1 MSEWPMVKLGE
12 VCSISIGKTP
22 ARKEPR
28 YWGEGL
34 PWLSIKD
41 MNQGSLILKT
51 TESISQIALDELKIT
66 PYPVGTVLFS
76 FKLSIGKV
84 GITAAP
90 LFTNEAIAAIEPKEQ
105 EVLNK
110 YYLMEVLREAGKT
123 VEGNAAV
130 MGVTLNKKSL
140 AKLTIPLPPLGE
152 QKRIAEIL
160 GKVSKAIQQVEGQ
173 LERTQELSL
182 SVVDNFVK
190 SELVD
195 TQPLYELV
203 EFRGGST
210 PSKKNDDFW
219 DDGNIRWF
227 TSKDLKLNELVD
239 SIDHVTESAIK
250 NTALKP
256 VSNIKA
262 IAISLRGMSLAHRV
276 PMSVIPA
283 NSCVNQDLK
292 ALIPKAEMDVSVIF
306 ALLKREE
313 AYLLTKVTTS
323 AHGTKKLDFP
333 HVKNLQIP
341 KLSSVQIS
349 KIKLQLEHINQLD
362 YLLHRKLSL
371 LQELQKSLAN
381 RAFAGLL

>member
-1 MSEWPMVKLGE
+1 MGEWPMVKLGE

-66 PYPVGTVLFS
+66 PYSVGTVLFS

-84 GITAAP
+84 GITAVP

-105 EVLNK
+105 EALNK
-110 YYLMEVLREAGKT
+110 YYLMEVLREVGKT

-160 GKVSKAIQQVEGQ
+160 GEVSKAIELVSRQ
-173 LERTQELSL
+173 LEILDDGLKTRMWNDADESSHVPLDHYIQKITSGKSLKEGDSEDYHNAVLKISAVTTGYFNEMEVKPLPKSYDPPESHRANNGDILLSRA
-182 SVVDNFVK
+182 NTT
-190 SELVD
+190 ELVGASA
-195 TQPLYELV
+195 LV
-203 EFRGGST
+203 ETAATNLFL
-210 PSKKNDDFW
+210 PD
-219 DDGNIRWF
+219 
-227 TSKDLKLNELVD
+227 KLW
-239 SIDHVTESAIK
+239 
-250 NTALKP
+250 
-256 VSNIKA
+256 
-262 IAISLRGMSLAHRV
+262 
-276 PMSVIPA
+276 
-283 NSCVNQDLK
+283 
-292 ALIPKAEMDVSVIF
+292 
-306 ALLKREE
+306 
-313 AYLLTKVTTS
+313 
-323 AHGTKKLDFP
+323 
-333 HVKNLQIP
+333 
-341 KLSSVQIS
+341 
-349 KIKLQLEHINQLD
+349 KLQLKDQVNAYFFWHLLQTKVVRSSISKASSGSGGSMKNISQKAFLAISVPGFSNEVQNQIGNIVREQRALRH
-362 YLLHRKLSL
+362 LLHRKLSL
-371 LQELQKSLAN
+371 LQELQKSLAS

>member
-1 MSEWPMVKLGE
+1 MK
-12 VCSISIGKTP
+12 IG
-22 ARKEPR
+22 
-28 YWGEGL
+28 
-34 PWLSIKD
+34 D
-41 MNQGSLILKT
+41 
-51 TESISQIALDELKIT
+51 
-66 PYPVGTVLFS
+66 VLVE
-76 FKLSIGKV
+76 FKLSPVENHEYEILTLTEKNGFIRQVDRFKKRLATEDISKYKV
-84 GITAAP
+84 VERNTIAFNPYLLWAGALALNDNFDGGIVSP
-90 LFTNEAIAAIEPKEQ
+90 LYPTFRVKEDVDA
-105 EVLNK
+105 EYLLAVLLSPQMIQQFDQISYGSVPRK
-110 YYLMEVLREAGKT
+110 RRSSVKDF
-123 VEGNAAV
+123 
-130 MGVTLNKKSL
+130 LNL
-140 AKLTIPLPPLGE
+140 QLPELPSLGE

-160 GKVSKAIQQVEGQ
+160 GGVSKAIQQVEGQ

-190 SELVD
+190 NELVD

-210 PSKKNDDFW
+210 PSRKNDAFW

-349 KIKLQLEHINQLD
+349 KIKLQLEHINQLNH
-362 YLLHRKLSL
+362 LLHRKLSL
-371 LQELQKSLAN
+371 LQELQKSLSS

>member
-1 MSEWPMVKLGE
+1 MKWRRVKLGE
-12 VCSISIGKTP
+12 VLESSKECRFVEHPLDEKLISVQLHGKGAVQRVLSQEKAPSPFKGFVGREGQIVYSRIWARKGAIAKIGKDLDGVVVSSEFP
-22 ARKEPR
+22 LFNVCPVADID
-28 YWGEGL
+28 Y
-34 PWLSIKD
+34 
-41 MNQGSLILKT
+41 LIYAFQ
-51 TESISQIALDELKIT
+51 SS
-66 PYPVGTVLFS
+66 S
-76 FKLSIGKV
+76 FKQQLELAGAGTSGQNRI
-84 GITAAP
+84 
-90 LFTNEAIAAIEPKEQ
+90 KEKAF
-105 EVLNK
+105 LNF
-110 YYLMEVLREAGKT
+110 E
-123 VEGNAAV
+123 
-130 MGVTLNKKSL
+130 
-140 AKLTIPLPPLGE
+140 IPLPPLGE

-190 SELVD
+190 NELVD

-313 AYLLTKVTTS
+313 TYLLTKVTTS

-362 YLLHRKLSL
+362 HLLHRKLSL
-371 LQELQKSLAN
+371 LQELQKSLAT

>member
-1 MSEWPMVKLGE
+1 MK
-12 VCSISIGKTP
+12 IG
-22 ARKEPR
+22 
-28 YWGEGL
+28 
-34 PWLSIKD
+34 D
-41 MNQGSLILKT
+41 
-51 TESISQIALDELKIT
+51 
-66 PYPVGTVLFS
+66 VLVE
-76 FKLSIGKV
+76 FKLSPVENHEYEILTLTEKNGFIRQVDRFKKRLATEDISKYKV
-84 GITAAP
+84 VERNTIAFNPYLLWAGALALNDNFDGGIVSP
-90 LFTNEAIAAIEPKEQ
+90 LYPTFRVKEDVDA
-105 EVLNK
+105 EYLLAVLLSPQMIQQFDQISYGSVPRK
-110 YYLMEVLREAGKT
+110 RRSSVKDF
-123 VEGNAAV
+123 
-130 MGVTLNKKSL
+130 LNL
-140 AKLTIPLPPLGE
+140 QLPELPSLGE

-160 GKVSKAIQQVEGQ
+160 GGVSKAIQQVEGQ

-190 SELVD
+190 NELVD
-195 TQPLYELV
+195 TQLLYELV
-203 EFRGGST
+203 EFCGGST

-227 TSKDLKLNELVD
+227 TSKDLKSNELVD

-292 ALIPKAEMDVSVIF
+292 ALIPKAGMDISVIF

-349 KIKLQLEHINQLD
+349 EIKLQLEHINQLNH
-362 YLLHRKLSL
+362 LLYRKLSL
-371 LQELQKSLAN
+371 LQELQKSLAT

>member
-66 PYPVGTVLFS
+66 PYSVGTVLFS

-84 GITAAP
+84 GITAVP

-105 EVLNK
+105 KALNK
-110 YYLMEVLREAGKT
+110 YYLMEVLREVGKT

-160 GKVSKAIQQVEGQ
+160 GEVSKAIELVSRQ
-173 LERTQELSL
+173 LEILDDGLKTKMWNDADESSHVPLDHYIQKITSGKSLKEGDSEDYHNAVLKISAVTTGYFNEMEVKPLPKSYDPPESHRANNGDILLSRA
-182 SVVDNFVK
+182 NTT
-190 SELVD
+190 ELVGASA
-195 TQPLYELV
+195 LV
-203 EFRGGST
+203 ETAATNLFL
-210 PSKKNDDFW
+210 PD
-219 DDGNIRWF
+219 
-227 TSKDLKLNELVD
+227 KLW
-239 SIDHVTESAIK
+239 
-250 NTALKP
+250 
-256 VSNIKA
+256 
-262 IAISLRGMSLAHRV
+262 
-276 PMSVIPA
+276 
-283 NSCVNQDLK
+283 
-292 ALIPKAEMDVSVIF
+292 
-306 ALLKREE
+306 
-313 AYLLTKVTTS
+313 
-323 AHGTKKLDFP
+323 
-333 HVKNLQIP
+333 
-341 KLSSVQIS
+341 
-349 KIKLQLEHINQLD
+349 KLQLKDQVNAYFFWHLLQTRIVRSSISKASSGSGGSMKNISQKAFLAISVPEFSNEVQNQIGNIVREQRALRH
-362 YLLHRKLSL
+362 LLHRKLSL
-371 LQELQKSLAN
+371 LQELQKSLAT

>member
-1 MSEWPMVKLGE
+1 MLFRSIIKFIDFPFSPGADGVKVLKAGDKIDSCFLAYYLRCNPVQDLGY
-12 VCSISIGKTP
+12 S
-22 ARKEPR
+22 RH
-28 YWGEGL
+28 
-34 PWLSIKD
+34 
-41 MNQGSLILKT
+41 
-51 TESISQIALDELKIT
+51 
-66 PYPVGTVLFS
+66 
-76 FKLSIGKV
+76 FKL
-84 GITAAP
+84 
-90 LFTNEAIAAIEPKEQ
+90 LKEQ
-105 EVLNK
+105 E
-110 YYLMEVLREAGKT
+110 
-123 VEGNAAV
+123 
-130 MGVTLNKKSL
+130 
-140 AKLTIPLPPLGE
+140 IPLPPLGE

-349 KIKLQLEHINQLD
+349 EIKLQLEHINQLNH
-362 YLLHRKLSL
+362 LLHRKLSL

>member
-1 MSEWPMVKLGE
+1 MSEWPIVKLGE
-12 VCSISIGKTP
+12 LLKPSPKKTAGELDAPILSITMHDGLVEQGTRFKKRIASLDTSIYRIVFKGQLVVGFPIDEGVLDFQDKYSQALVSPAYGVWDLVSDEVTPEFLGLFLKSPRAISIYKSRLRGTT
-22 ARKEPR
+22 ARR
-28 YWGEGL
+28 RSL
-34 PWLSIKD
+34 P
-41 MNQGSLILKT
+41 T
-51 TESISQIALDELKIT
+51 
-66 PYPVGTVLFS
+66 
-76 FKLSIGKV
+76 KV
-84 GITAAP
+84 
-90 LFTNEAIAAIEPKEQ
+90 FQEIEF
-105 EVLNK
+105 
-110 YYLMEVLREAGKT
+110 
-123 VEGNAAV
+123 
-130 MGVTLNKKSL
+130 
-140 AKLTIPLPPLGE
+140 PLPPLGE

-160 GKVSKAIQQVEGQ
+160 GKVSKGIQQVEGQ
-173 LERTQELSL
+173 LKRIQELSL

-190 SELVD
+190 NELVD

-210 PSKKNDDFW
+210 PSRKNDDFW

-349 KIKLQLEHINQLD
+349 KIKLQLEHINQLNH
-362 YLLHRKLSL
+362 LLHRKLSL
-371 LQELQKSLAN
+371 LQELQKSLAT

>member
-1 MSEWPMVKLGE
+1 MKWRRVKLGE
-12 VCSISIGKTP
+12 ILESSKECRFVEHPLDEKLISVQLHGKGAVQRVLSQEKAPSPFKGFVGREGQIVYSRIWARKGAIAKIGKDLDGVVVSSEFP
-22 ARKEPR
+22 LFNVCPVADIN
-28 YWGEGL
+28 Y
-34 PWLSIKD
+34 
-41 MNQGSLILKT
+41 LIYAFQ
-51 TESISQIALDELKIT
+51 SS
-66 PYPVGTVLFS
+66 S
-76 FKLSIGKV
+76 FKQQLELAGAGTSGQNRI
-84 GITAAP
+84 
-90 LFTNEAIAAIEPKEQ
+90 KEKAF
-105 EVLNK
+105 LNF
-110 YYLMEVLREAGKT
+110 E
-123 VEGNAAV
+123 
-130 MGVTLNKKSL
+130 
-140 AKLTIPLPPLGE
+140 IPLPPLGE

-190 SELVD
+190 NELVD

-349 KIKLQLEHINQLD
+349 KIKLQLEHINQLNH
-362 YLLHRKLSL
+362 LLHRKLSL
-371 LQELQKSLAN
+371 LQELQKSLATQ
-381 RAFAGLL
+381 AFAGLL

>member
-1 MSEWPMVKLGE
+1 MSEWPMVKLKELMRKTKSIDPGKYPDEEFALYSIPAYDNGIPEKIFGRDIGSSKILLKDSDVVLSKIVPHIRRTWVITDGE
-12 VCSISIGKTP
+12 KQIGSSEWIVFNDDRFDPQFIANYLKSDVFHYQLLTTV
-22 ARKEPR
+22 A
-28 YWGEGL
+28 GVG
-34 PWLSIKD
+34 
-41 MNQGSLILKT
+41 GSLNR
-51 TESISQIALDELKIT
+51 ARPAAVAELK
-66 PYPVGTVLFS
+66 
-76 FKLSIGKV
+76 
-84 GITAAP
+84 
-90 LFTNEAIAAIEPKEQ
+90 
-105 EVLNK
+105 
-110 YYLMEVLREAGKT
+110 
-123 VEGNAAV
+123 
-130 MGVTLNKKSL
+130 
-140 AKLTIPLPPLGE
+140 IPLPPLGE
-152 QKRIAEIL
+152 QKRIAEIF
-160 GKVSKAIQQVEGQ
+160 GKVSKAIQQVQGQ

-190 SELVD
+190 NELVD

-349 KIKLQLEHINQLD
+349 KIKLQLEHINQLNH
-362 YLLHRKLSL
+362 LLHRELSL
-371 LQELQKSLAN
+371 LQELQKSLAT

>member
-66 PYPVGTVLFS
+66 PYSVGTVLFS

-84 GITAAP
+84 GITAVP

-105 EVLNK
+105 EALNK
-110 YYLMEVLREAGKT
+110 YYLMEVLREVGKT

-160 GKVSKAIQQVEGQ
+160 GEVSKAIELVSRQ
-173 LERTQELSL
+173 LEILDDGLKTKMWNDADESSHVPLDHYIQKITSGKSLKEGDSEDYHNAVLKISAVTTGYFNEMEVKPLPKSYDPPESHRANNGDILLSRA
-182 SVVDNFVK
+182 NTT
-190 SELVD
+190 ELVGASA
-195 TQPLYELV
+195 LV
-203 EFRGGST
+203 ETAATNLFL
-210 PSKKNDDFW
+210 PD
-219 DDGNIRWF
+219 
-227 TSKDLKLNELVD
+227 KLW
-239 SIDHVTESAIK
+239 
-250 NTALKP
+250 
-256 VSNIKA
+256 
-262 IAISLRGMSLAHRV
+262 
-276 PMSVIPA
+276 
-283 NSCVNQDLK
+283 
-292 ALIPKAEMDVSVIF
+292 
-306 ALLKREE
+306 
-313 AYLLTKVTTS
+313 
-323 AHGTKKLDFP
+323 
-333 HVKNLQIP
+333 
-341 KLSSVQIS
+341 
-349 KIKLQLEHINQLD
+349 KLQLKDQVNAYFFWHLLQTKVVRSSISKASSGSGGSMKNISQKAFLTISVPEFSNEVQNQIGNIVREQRALRH
-362 YLLHRKLSL
+362 LLHRKLSL

>member
-1 MSEWPMVKLGE
+1 MSEWPMVKLKELMRKTKSIDPRKYPDEEFALYSIPAYDNGIPEKIFGRDIGSSKILLKNSDVVLSKIVPHIRRTWVITDGE
-12 VCSISIGKTP
+12 KQIGSSEWMVFNDDRFDPQFIANYLKSDVFHYQLLTTV
-22 ARKEPR
+22 A
-28 YWGEGL
+28 GVG
-34 PWLSIKD
+34 
-41 MNQGSLILKT
+41 GSLNR
-51 TESISQIALDELKIT
+51 ARPAAVAELK
-66 PYPVGTVLFS
+66 
-76 FKLSIGKV
+76 
-84 GITAAP
+84 
-90 LFTNEAIAAIEPKEQ
+90 
-105 EVLNK
+105 
-110 YYLMEVLREAGKT
+110 
-123 VEGNAAV
+123 
-130 MGVTLNKKSL
+130 
-140 AKLTIPLPPLGE
+140 IPLPPLGE
-152 QKRIAEIL
+152 QKRIAEIF
-160 GKVSKAIQQVEGQ
+160 GKVSKAIQQVQGQ

-190 SELVD
+190 NELVD

-349 KIKLQLEHINQLD
+349 KIKLQLEHINQLNH
-362 YLLHRKLSL
+362 LLHRKLSL
-371 LQELQKSLAN
+371 LQELQKSLAT

>member
-1 MSEWPMVKLGE
+1 MK
-12 VCSISIGKTP
+12 IG
-22 ARKEPR
+22 
-28 YWGEGL
+28 
-34 PWLSIKD
+34 D
-41 MNQGSLILKT
+41 
-51 TESISQIALDELKIT
+51 
-66 PYPVGTVLFS
+66 VLVE
-76 FKLSIGKV
+76 FKLSPVENHEYEILTLTEKNGFVRQIDRFKKRLATEDISKYKV
-84 GITAAP
+84 VERNTIAFNPYLLWAGALALNDNFDDGIVSP
-90 LFTNEAIAAIEPKEQ
+90 LYPTFRVKEDVDAEYLFAILLSPQMIQQFDQISYGSVPRKRRSS
-105 EVLNK
+105 VKDFLN
-110 YYLMEVLREAGKT
+110 LQLPG
-123 VEGNAAV
+123 
-130 MGVTLNKKSL
+130 
-140 AKLTIPLPPLGE
+140 LPPLGE

-160 GKVSKAIQQVEGQ
+160 GGVSKAIQQVEGQ

-190 SELVD
+190 NEVVD
-195 TQPLYELV
+195 TQPLYKLV

-349 KIKLQLEHINQLD
+349 KIKLQLEHINQLNH
-362 YLLHRKLSL
+362 LLHRKLSL

-381 RAFAGLL
+381 RAFASLL

>member
-1 MSEWPMVKLGE
+1 MSEWPMVKLKELMRKTKSIDPRKYPDEEFALYSIPAYDNGIPEKIFGRDIGSSKIWLKDSDVVLSKIVPHIRRTWVITDGE
-12 VCSISIGKTP
+12 KQIGSSEWIVFNDDRFDPQFIANYLKSDVFHYQLLTTV
-22 ARKEPR
+22 A
-28 YWGEGL
+28 GVG
-34 PWLSIKD
+34 
-41 MNQGSLILKT
+41 GSLNR
-51 TESISQIALDELKIT
+51 ARPAAVAELK
-66 PYPVGTVLFS
+66 
-76 FKLSIGKV
+76 
-84 GITAAP
+84 
-90 LFTNEAIAAIEPKEQ
+90 
-105 EVLNK
+105 
-110 YYLMEVLREAGKT
+110 
-123 VEGNAAV
+123 
-130 MGVTLNKKSL
+130 
-140 AKLTIPLPPLGE
+140 IPLPPLGE
-152 QKRIAEIL
+152 QKRIAEIF
-160 GKVSKAIQQVEGQ
+160 GKVSKAIQQVQGQ

-190 SELVD
+190 NELVD

-349 KIKLQLEHINQLD
+349 KIKLQLEHINQLNH
-362 YLLHRKLSL
+362 LLHRKLSL
-371 LQELQKSLAN
+371 LQELQKSLAT

>member
-1 MSEWPMVKLGE
+1 MSEWPMVKLKELMRKTKSIDPGKYPDEEFALYSIPAYDNGIPEKIFGRDIGSSKILLKDSDVVLSKIVPHIRRTWVITDGE
-12 VCSISIGKTP
+12 KQIGSSEWIVFNDDRFDPQFIANYLKSDVFHYQLLTTV
-22 ARKEPR
+22 A
-28 YWGEGL
+28 GVG
-34 PWLSIKD
+34 
-41 MNQGSLILKT
+41 GSLNR
-51 TESISQIALDELKIT
+51 ARPAAVAELK
-66 PYPVGTVLFS
+66 
-76 FKLSIGKV
+76 
-84 GITAAP
+84 
-90 LFTNEAIAAIEPKEQ
+90 
-105 EVLNK
+105 
-110 YYLMEVLREAGKT
+110 
-123 VEGNAAV
+123 
-130 MGVTLNKKSL
+130 
-140 AKLTIPLPPLGE
+140 IPLPPLGE
-152 QKRIAEIL
+152 QKRIAEIF
-160 GKVSKAIQQVEGQ
+160 GKVSKAIQQVQGQ

-190 SELVD
+190 NELVD

-349 KIKLQLEHINQLD
+349 KIKLQLEHINQLNH
-362 YLLHRKLSL
+362 LLHRKLSL
-371 LQELQKSLAN
+371 LQELQKSLAT

>member
-12 VCSISIGKTP
+12 VISRVDETEQILKPEDETFVTLKLHGKGVVPRNIGDGKTP
-22 ARKEPR
+22 KSFRGFRVKLGQFIYSRIDARNGAFGIIPAELDGAVVSKDFPVYEVDSAEIMPSILISICTSEHFVNQIRSMSNGATNRQRIKE
-28 YWGEGL
+28 
-34 PWLSIKD
+34 D
-41 MNQGSLILKT
+41 
-51 TESISQIALDELKIT
+51 
-66 PYPVGTVLFS
+66 VLERM
-76 FKLSIGKV
+76 L
-84 GITAAP
+84 
-90 LFTNEAIAAIEPKEQ
+90 
-105 EVLNK
+105 
-110 YYLMEVLREAGKT
+110 
-123 VEGNAAV
+123 
-130 MGVTLNKKSL
+130 
-140 AKLTIPLPPLGE
+140 IPLPPLGE
-152 QKRIAEIL
+152 QNRIAEIL
-160 GKVSKAIQQVEGQ
+160 GGVSKAIQQVEGQ

-227 TSKDLKLNELVD
+227 TSKDLKSNELVD

-256 VSNIKA
+256 VSSIKS
-262 IAISLRGMSLAHRV
+262 IVISLRGMSLAHRV

-292 ALIPKAEMDVSVIF
+292 ALIPKAGMDISVIF

-313 AYLLTKVTTS
+313 AYLLTKVATS

-349 KIKLQLEHINQLD
+349 KIKLQLEHINKLNH
-362 YLLHRKLSL
+362 LLHRKLSL
-371 LQELQKSLAN
+371 LQELQKSLAT

>member
-1 MSEWPMVKLGE
+1 MSEWPMVKLKELMRKTKSIDPGKYPDEEFALYSIPAYDNGIPEKIFGRDIGSSKILLKDSDVVLSKIVPHIRRTWVITDGE
-12 VCSISIGKTP
+12 KQIGSSEWIVFNDDRFDPQFIANYLKSDVFHYQLLTTV
-22 ARKEPR
+22 A
-28 YWGEGL
+28 GVG
-34 PWLSIKD
+34 
-41 MNQGSLILKT
+41 GSLNR
-51 TESISQIALDELKIT
+51 ARPAAVAELK
-66 PYPVGTVLFS
+66 
-76 FKLSIGKV
+76 
-84 GITAAP
+84 
-90 LFTNEAIAAIEPKEQ
+90 
-105 EVLNK
+105 
-110 YYLMEVLREAGKT
+110 
-123 VEGNAAV
+123 
-130 MGVTLNKKSL
+130 
-140 AKLTIPLPPLGE
+140 IPLPPLGE
-152 QKRIAEIL
+152 QKRIAEIF
-160 GKVSKAIQQVEGQ
+160 GKVSKAIQQVQGQ

-190 SELVD
+190 NELVD

-349 KIKLQLEHINQLD
+349 KIKLQLEHINQLNH
-362 YLLHRKLSL
+362 LLHRKLSL